1 MKISKTSKILAVIMA
16 LVLALGLAAC
26 SASKDGSKGG
36 DSEIASLMATEP
48 GSIDE
53 ATELYNKLMQKE
65 NDILTNNSQLWEK
78 VFLSANKNTPMIEDD
93 TITVIF
99 CFQQSKAQKTASL
112 PKNLKLLKQVRS
124 KLRKLKISLRFWN
137 KNIPAAEASPRK
149 TTVLMPQP
157 RE

>member
-1 MKISKTSKILAVIMA
+1 MA

-65 NDILTNNSQLWEK
+65 TIFSQIILSFGK
-78 VFLSANKNTPMIEDD
+78 KCFFLPI
-93 TITVIF
+93 
-99 CFQQSKAQKTASL
+99 KTL
-112 PKNLKLLKQVRS
+112 P
-124 KLRKLKISLRFWN
+124 
-137 KNIPAAEASPRK
+137 
-149 TTVLMPQP
+149 
-157 RE
+157 

>member
-78 VFLSANKNTPMIEDD
+78 VFLSANKNTPMIE
-93 TITVIF
+93 I
-99 CFQQSKAQKTASL
+99 
-112 PKNLKLLKQVRS
+112 R
-124 KLRKLKISLRFWN
+124 
-137 KNIPAAEASPRK
+137 
-149 TTVLMPQP
+149 
-157 RE
+157 